1 MTEIPSSEIG
11 KDSNLLTVEMFEH
24 LNLPETIPAYEGT
37 GSTSFK
43 KEHDGDKLAYM
54 KSFGINLSSFA
65 LNEDGEITDRPLF
78 GTAFKVFSDI
88 LVIEELKREGE
99 NISMILPAV
108 NQKMIDKRVAK
119 HGERILLNSGKRLSE
134 YYVERGLSGNPE
146 LKVTMEE
153 LQMIVKEIIRELSK

>member
-78 GTAFKVFSDI
+78 GTAFKVF
-88 LVIEELKREGE
+88 L
-99 NISMILPAV
+99 
-108 NQKMIDKRVAK
+108 
-119 HGERILLNSGKRLSE
+119 
-134 YYVERGLSGNPE
+134 
-146 LKVTMEE
+146 
-153 LQMIVKEIIRELSK
+153 